1 MHFLISSIH
10 LCDIKTISKKT
21 KSMEKTIKPSSGWL
35 ALGIFLLLLVGGIA
49 LIVLKAL
56 WLGVAVLLVSLFLVA
71 PGFVAIE
78 PNSSR
83 VLTLFGAY
91 IGSIKDAGFFF
102 VNPFYTR
109 KKISLRAVTFDV
121 PVIKVNDKQGN
132 PIMIGAVVVYRVS
145 DTYKAAFGVE
155 DYHSFAKTQSESAI
169 RKLAGMYSYDNLED
183 EDAVVTLRANSDEVN
198 HQLAQELGERLQI
211 AGLDVIEARINHLA
225 YATEIA
231 GAMLQRQQASAIIA
245 ARTMI
250 VEGAVGMV
258 EMALERLSQRE
269 VVHLDEERKA
279 AMVSNL
285 LVVLC
290 GDRAVTPVVNT
301 GTLHP

>member
-1 MHFLISSIH
+1 
-10 LCDIKTISKKT
+10 
-21 KSMEKTIKPSSGWL
+21 MEKTIKPSSGWL

>member
-1 MHFLISSIH
+1 
-10 LCDIKTISKKT
+10 
-21 KSMEKTIKPSSGWL
+21 MEKTIKPSSGWL

-91 IGSIKDAGFFF
+91 VGSIKDAGFFF

-269 VVHLDEERKA
+269 IVHLDEERKA